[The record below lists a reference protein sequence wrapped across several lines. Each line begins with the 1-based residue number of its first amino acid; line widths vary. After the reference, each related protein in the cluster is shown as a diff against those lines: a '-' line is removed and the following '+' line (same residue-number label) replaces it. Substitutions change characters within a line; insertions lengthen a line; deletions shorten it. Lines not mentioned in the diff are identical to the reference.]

1 MRRKRFQLGCVRKT
15 KHGRIWVWIGKYYEN
30 GRGRSKVLGH
40 CAQMTEGG
48 ARARLQELL
57 NPINETAGFGQ
68 TLPTDF
74 KEYVTNV
81 FLPQR
86 RKKWKDSS
94 DKTTTERFK
103 AHLIPAFDGR
113 QLRELTRD
121 RLQRFLDSKTKDG
134 LSKSVVSHLRW
145 DLNAVFKM
153 AANDGLIQG
162 NPAGSLVT
170 PKEAKTFE
178 KRSMTK
184 EEIHLAL
191 SVLGST
197 GKDRLLTRWFWS
209 DFALVRFSLSVGG
222 GLGRTWSMSW
232 NGYIAACP
240 VIPSQNEGNG

>member
-1 MRRKRFQLGCVRKT
+1 MK
-15 KHGRIWVWIGKYYEN
+15 
-30 GRGRSKVLGH
+30 S
-40 CAQMTEGG
+40 
-48 ARARLQELL
+48 
-57 NPINETAGFGQ
+57 TAGSGQ

-74 KEYVTNV
+74 EAYVTNV
-81 FLPQR
+81 FLPQH

-94 DKTTTERFK
+94 DKTTTEPFQ

-121 RLQRFLDSKTKDG
+121 RLQRFLDGKTKDG

-153 AANDGLIQG
+153 AANDGLIPG

-170 PKEAKTFE
+170 PKEARTLE
-178 KRSMTK
+178 KRNMTR

-191 SVLGST
+191 SVLELWE
-197 GKDRLLTRWFWS
+197 RIVFLLAVLVGLRPGEI
-209 DFALVRFSLSVGG
+209 FALRWAE
-222 GLGRTWSMSW
+222 LGRIWSTSW

-240 VIPSQNEGNG
+240 VIPSQNEGSGWPRFRPTLPGI